1 LEVQVSALRDP
12 VSAGGTAPRVLLV
25 EDDPDV
31 RAARRM
37 LLESEGYRVEA
48 VASLEQAL
56 EAARRAGSF
65 DAIVTDDPLPIEPLA
80 ALLGRPLKGVLVTDD
95 PPRTGNALLRSDV
108 TMRVT
113 RGALRAEDLLLPLRE
128 LIGERTGP
136 AASVGGGD
144 AAALIVHELRS
155 SLAVIS
161 NVLETCRTE
170 ALSARLPN
178 AREILGRQIR
188 KIARMADDL
197 LEAQESS
204 RVQRLQRCEPVSLAR
219 VIVEVVQ
226 DLGPQIRR
234 RDQSLVL
241 ELPHDALRVGGD
253 AVRLGQVVTNIVE
266 NASKYS
272 GAGDRIS
279 ISLRRTGRF
288 AEMRVRDCGIGIRS
302 EDLPHIFTP
311 RFRCRGP
318 QSSAREGSGL
328 GLALARRLIELH
340 GGTIEAR
347 SAGPG
352 EGSEFTVRL
361 AALPESAIPG
371 YVENPDGGSTGR
383 PDSPSTQST

>member
-1 LEVQVSALRDP
+1 
-12 VSAGGTAPRVLLV
+12 VLLV

-161 NVLETCRTE
+161 NVLETCRPRRSRPGCRT
-170 ALSARLPN
+170 P
-178 AREILGRQIR
+178 GRFSGGR
-188 KIARMADDL
+188 SGR
-197 LEAQESS
+197 S
-204 RVQRLQRCEPVSLAR
+204 RAWPTTCSR
-219 VIVEVVQ
+219 
-226 DLGPQIRR
+226 
-234 RDQSLVL
+234 
-241 ELPHDALRVGGD
+241 
-253 AVRLGQVVTNIVE
+253 
-266 NASKYS
+266 
-272 GAGDRIS
+272 
-279 ISLRRTGRF
+279 LRRAAGCS
-288 AEMRVRDCGIGIRS
+288 ACSAASRS
-302 EDLPHIFTP
+302 V
-311 RFRCRGP
+311 
-318 QSSAREGSGL
+318 S
-328 GLALARRLIELH
+328 H
-340 GGTIEAR
+340 G
-347 SAGPG
+347 
-352 EGSEFTVRL
+352 
-361 AALPESAIPG
+361 
-371 YVENPDGGSTGR
+371 
-383 PDSPSTQST
+383 

>member
-1 LEVQVSALRDP
+1 
-12 VSAGGTAPRVLLV
+12 VLLV
-25 EDDPDV
+25 EADPDV

-48 VASLEQAL
+48 VASLEEAL
-56 EAARRAGSF
+56 EAARRAGSY
-65 DAIVTDDPLPIEPLA
+65 DAFVTDDPLPIEPLA
-80 ALLGRPLKGVLVTDD
+80 ALLERPLKGVLVTDD
-95 PPRTGNALLRSDV
+95 LPGTGNALLRSDV

-136 AASVGGGD
+136 AASVDGGD
-144 AAALIVHELRS
+144 TAALIVHELRS

-311 RFRCRGP
+311 RFRCRSP
-318 QSSAREGSGL
+318 ESSAREGSGL

-361 AALPESAIPG
+361 AALPEPAIPG
-371 YVENPDGGSTGR
+371 YVENPGGGSTGR